1 MTDTTRSLLYLLT
14 TGTGARAARNGG
26 AGARPGIADHE
37 TLISLTRRVV
47 LWEVRP

>member
-1 MTDTTRSLLYLLT
+1 MTDTMSSLPYLFT
-14 TGTGARAARNGG
+14 WNGV